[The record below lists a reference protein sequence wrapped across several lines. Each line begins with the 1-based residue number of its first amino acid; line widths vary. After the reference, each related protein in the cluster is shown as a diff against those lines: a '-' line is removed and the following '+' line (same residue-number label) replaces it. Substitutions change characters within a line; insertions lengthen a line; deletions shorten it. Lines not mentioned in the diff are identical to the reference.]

1 MRARIFFT
9 FSSRIFFAATL
20 SLLYECYYIKAGVIS
35 KSRKIVI
42 ANKFISGKWQNKMVA
57 KNSWFTVYHWTVHL
71 NECRSLSS
79 LVLFFGMTLEH
90 DTPSSIV
97 EGQGQDCRCGMHA
110 HFHSEP
116 ELHWPPCK
124 HLQWF
129 PLCRRRTFQY
139 GHRTDCNTNTSVP
152 IRANL
157 APEKTPTIPRV
168 YFWCLL
174 GVYYGFVFFKTFA
187 STQDLLLIHSRFTLG
202 LLGVCC
208 WGPLNAL
215 N

>member
-1 MRARIFFT
+1 MLARIFFTRFTTT
-9 FSSRIFFAATL
+9 FSSRIFFASTL
-20 SLLYECYYIKAGVIS
+20 SLLYECYIKAGVIS

-97 EGQGQDCRCGMHA
+97 KGQGQDCRCGLHA

-124 HLQWF
+124 HFNGFYFVDVVLFDMVIEQ
-129 PLCRRRTFQY
+129 TATQTHQY
-139 GHRTDCNTNTSVP
+139 RS
-152 IRANL
+152 
-157 APEKTPTIPRV
+157 EPT
-168 YFWCLL
+168 
-174 GVYYGFVFFKTFA
+174 
-187 STQDLLLIHSRFTLG
+187 
-202 LLGVCC
+202 
-208 WGPLNAL
+208 
-215 N
+215 

>member
-1 MRARIFFT
+1 MFQFKVKYSSYIIMKWRHNVNHIIIACKNFFYLFVANIF
-9 FSSRIFFAATL
+9 RRDLVVAVRV
-20 SLLYECYYIKAGVIS
+20 LYQSGCYIKVA
-35 KSRKIVI
+35 KIVI

-139 GHRTDCNTNTSVP
+139 GHRTNCNTNTSVP

-157 APEKTPTIPRV
+157 APE
-168 YFWCLL
+168 
-174 GVYYGFVFFKTFA
+174 
-187 STQDLLLIHSRFTLG
+187 
-202 LLGVCC
+202 
-208 WGPLNAL
+208 
-215 N
+215 